1 MTEVVYGK
9 ALHRLV
15 SGIAQSFPEP
25 TVSDQEYDGEGAECL
40 VEKDGKQSWSREITA
55 IPHSPALLHP
65 PHL

>member
-25 TVSDQEYDGEGAECL
+25 TVSDQEYDGEGAEFL
-40 VEKDGKQSWSREITA
+40 EEKYGKQSWSR
-55 IPHSPALLHP
+55 
-65 PHL
+65 